1 MKLASMHMCV
11 IFPGYALR
19 NLKQITTIINIF
31 LTPVVQKVDNTIHR
45 INHYPL
51 DSAIG
56 FPNTYAVDSDLPSEH
71 RYPTFEQ
78 LGPEIYLIKQNTRTW
93 IILLCY
99 GLLAKVCTGIILI
112 DL

>member
-1 MKLASMHMCV
+1 MHMCV

-19 NLKQITTIINIF
+19 NLKQISTIINIF
-31 LTPVVQKVDNTIHR
+31 QAPVVQKVDSAIHR

-51 DSAIG
+51 DSIIG
-56 FPNTYAVDSDLPSEH
+56 FPNTYAVDSDLPGEH

-78 LGPEIYLIKQNTRTW
+78 LGLEIYLIKQNTRTW

-99 GLLAKVCTGIILI
+99 YLLANVCTGIILI

>member
-19 NLKQITTIINIF
+19 NLKQISTIINIF

-51 DSAIG
+51 DSALLVFLILMRWIVIY
-56 FPNTYAVDSDLPSEH
+56 PVNTAI
-71 RYPTFEQ
+71 Q
-78 LGPEIYLIKQNTRTW
+78 LLNNW
-93 IILLCY
+93 
-99 GLLAKVCTGIILI
+99 GLNIPH
-112 DL
+112 

>member
-1 MKLASMHMCV
+1 MHIMCV

-19 NLKQITTIINIF
+19 NLKQISTIINIF
-31 LTPVVQKVDNTIHR
+31 LAPVVQKVDNTIHR

-51 DSAIG
+51 DSAIIG
-56 FPNTYAVDSDLPSEH
+56 FPNTYVVDSDLPGEH

>member
-1 MKLASMHMCV
+1 MKFASMHMCV
-11 IFPGYALR
+11 IFSGYALR
-19 NLKQITTIINIF
+19 NLKQISTIINIF

-56 FPNTYAVDSDLPSEH
+56 FPNTYAVDSDLPGEH

-99 GLLAKVCTGIILI
+99 DLLAKVCTSIILI

>member
-1 MKLASMHMCV
+1 MCV

-19 NLKQITTIINIF
+19 NLKQISTIINIF
-31 LTPVVQKVDNTIHR
+31 LTPVVQKVDSAIHR

-56 FPNTYAVDSDLPSEH
+56 FPNTYAVDSDLPGEH

-78 LGPEIYLIKQNTRTW
+78 LGPEYTSLSKTQEHGLFCYAMIYLQKFVQ
-93 IILLCY
+93 
-99 GLLAKVCTGIILI
+99 V
-112 DL
+112 